1 MELAEVVGHLTV
13 LRRFPVEPLS
23 GESPD
28 TALLRDGGLF
38 GDRVF
43 ELFDGKT
50 GRPLDASDEAAP
62 LLLSYTARYMED
74 LVAEELDRWTRVRNP
89 EGKDFLISDQ
99 EWLADLSRRLGRTLT
114 LKARGR
120 ASPLRLVSRPT
131 LRLAERT
138 YGAAL
143 EPARLRANLF
153 IEIAEGKAFDEDK
166 WIGQSLR
173 IGEALLEIVGGCSGC
188 LLTFGA
194 DATGDVDLLKG
205 LERIHGHLGL
215 ELKAAS
221 GARLRVGDPVVLV
234 G

>member
-28 TALLRDGGLF
+28 TALLREGGLF

-43 ELFDGKT
+43 ELCDCAT
-50 GRPLDASDEAAP
+50 GAPLIADSVAAP
-62 LLLSYTARYMED
+62 VLLSYGARYMED

-89 EGKDFLISDQ
+89 DGKEFLITDA
-99 EWLADLSRRLGRTLT
+99 EWLSDISRRLGREVALRPR
-114 LKARGR
+114 KE

-153 IEIAEGKAFDEDK
+153 IEITDGKAFDEDK

-173 IGEALLEIVGGCSGC
+173 IGEALLEITGGSPGC
-188 LLTFGA
+188 LLMFGA
-194 DATGDVDLLKG
+194 EATGDVDLLRG
-205 LERIHGHLGL
+205 LESIHGHLGL
-215 ELKAAS
+215 ELRAAS
-221 GARLRVGDPVVLV
+221 SARLRVGDPVVLV
-234 G
+234 D